1 MPNHVPIGQI
11 TASPRCDRV
20 AKKNSCT
27 IGGRMSHGIVKKIT
41 NLPKKEK
48 DNGDIYIIDYAIG
61 ANPPCSIMKRKKSVA
76 PLEKTPTE

>member
-1 MPNHVPIGQI
+1 
-11 TASPRCDRV
+11 
-20 AKKNSCT
+20 
-27 IGGRMSHGIVKKIT
+27 MSHGIVKKIT